1 MSFLL
6 LVILGVFTF
15 SNELG
20 LGGDYTTQAYRTFGA
35 YDTLTYEWE
44 EEDTLDVETEARGSW
59 VLRAGV
65 DGDAVM
71 LDVNNTVSLST
82 RSARDYLSLWYE
94 QQLGEVFE
102 VRATNDAEVRHYHD
116 WFPGVADTFYTG
128 KDYWSNNSRLELR
141 ARPTEVVRIVLS
153 DAVELLRYAEPDS
166 YSYDYTV
173 NRVRLRGSVEPAMF
187 TTIDLEAEW
196 SHRWARVADGR
207 DYDEY
212 GLRAGVDHM
221 FDGGL
226 DLGATGDLARRG
238 YDGRAYSYRET
249 GLSATAGYDFTGF
262 GFDIEEDASWTW
274 YDSTTAV
281 YTSLFE
287 NSIELTANVTPVPE
301 LSVRLGP
308 RYDAGR
314 SLGTPGDDDYRE
326 LSGVAAIDYFSMDR
340 VWVSVEDRLG
350 WRRYPYA
357 DTSYQS
363 NYAFN
368 ELSLFLNWTAISGS
382 AGELRL
388 EAMAS
393 ISPEWHAR
401 QSDDFALAVY
411 SAELKYGF

>member
-1 MSFLL
+1 MNLFLL
-6 LVILGVFTF
+6 AALGVLTL
-15 SNELG
+15 SNEFG
-20 LGGDYTTQAYRTFGA
+20 LGGDYTTQAYRVYGE

-59 VLRAGV
+59 LLRAGV
-65 DGDAVM
+65 GGDAAT
-71 LDVNNTVSLST
+71 LDVNNTVSFST
-82 RSARDYLSLWYE
+82 RSVRDYLSLWYE
-94 QQLGEVFE
+94 QQLGELFE

-116 WFPGVADTFYTG
+116 WFPGAADTLYG
-128 KDYWSNNSRLELR
+128 GRDYWSNNGRFELR
-141 ARPTEVVRIVLS
+141 AQPTEVVRIVLS

-173 NRVRLRGSVEPAMF
+173 NRVRLSGSLEPAMF
-187 TTIDLEAEW
+187 TTVDLEADW
-196 SHRWARVADGR
+196 SRRWARLADSR

-226 DLGATGDLARRG
+226 DLTATGDLTRRG
-238 YDGRAYSYRET
+238 YEGRAYSYWET

-262 GFDIEEDASWTW
+262 GFDIEEEANWTR
-274 YDSTTAV
+274 YDSVTTV

-287 NSIELTANVTPVPE
+287 NSFELTANVTPVPE
-301 LSVRLGP
+301 LSVRFGP
-308 RYDAGR
+308 RYDVGR

-326 LSGVAAIDYFSMDR
+326 LSGVAAIDYFSTDR
-340 VWVSVEDRLG
+340 VWVSGEDRFG

-368 ELSLFLNWTAISGS
+368 EFSLFLNWTVISGA

-393 ISPEWHAR
+393 VSPEWHAR
-401 QSDDFALAVY
+401 RSDNFTLAVY